1 MGLAV
6 PAAELDAV
14 RLPGPVVLFLGVS
27 TAASAVHQYFPR
39 WAGSFP
45 EPLRLIGIDLPVAAP
60 RRKYED
66 LLDWIARNQ
75 QVRGMVIT
83 SHKIDLFRAGSR
95 RFAAADRLA
104 GTLGEISALRRTPSG
119 DLLAY
124 ATDPLSARAAAAEL
138 NLGTSGA
145 ETVCFGAGGAAVALV
160 AALTLPGDELIRG
173 TRPALD
179 ARCFARGV
187 NDPGGPRNEGDIHA
201 TDVRPDRLAHLMHVA
216 ASLGVA
222 SRVVPHLHNDASG
235 NTQLLAGHP
244 DARLVVNATGLGKDS
259 PGSPLTDEGVF
270 PRHCV
275 VWDMN
280 YRGPLTFLRQ
290 ARTQQDAR
298 GLQIA
303 DGWRFFL
310 HGWTNALAPILDMP
324 PGDPA
329 LASILDTQRTNS
341 RREPVTQGE

>member
-6 PAAELDAV
+6 PAGMLDGL

-27 TAASAVHQYFPR
+27 TAASAVHRYFPQ
-39 WAGSFP
+39 WASSFP
-45 EPLRLIGIDLPVAAP
+45 EPVRLVGIDLPVAAP
-60 RRKYED
+60 RQKYEG
-66 LLDWIARNQ
+66 LLDWMARNQ

-95 RFAAADRLA
+95 RFAAASRLSA
-104 GTLGEISALRRTPSG
+104 TLGEVSAVRRTPSG

-145 ETVCFGAGGAAVALV
+145 EAICFGAGGAAVALM
-160 AALTLPGDELIRG
+160 AALTLPGTELTRD
-173 TRPALD
+173 TRPAPD
-179 ARCFARGV
+179 ARCRAPGV
-187 NDPGGPRNEGDIHA
+187 NATGGPLSEGAIHV
-201 TDVRPDRLAHLMHVA
+201 TDVRPDRLTHLMHVA

-222 SRVVPHLHNDASG
+222 SRVVPHLQEDAAG
-235 NTQLLAGHP
+235 NTRLLAGHP

-259 PGSPLTDEGVF
+259 PGSPLTDQAVW
-270 PRHCV
+270 PRHCI

-280 YRGPLTFLRQ
+280 YRGPLSFLHQ
-290 ARTQQDAR
+290 ARAQQDAR

-310 HGWTNALAPILDMP
+310 HGWTNALAPILGLL

-329 LASILDTQRTNS
+329 LASILDTQRTS
-341 RREPVTQGE
+341 S